1 MPPSSISYEELP
13 LIRRLLR
20 VWLVSLAVVSI
31 IVLGTGLQSYIEL
44 DIRGEQVTLW
54 QLIRWRVIWWY
65 GWTLITP
72 FVFEFA
78 WRHQLWS
85 ARSLLLLLVG
95 NVVAYALHVTL
106 QVGAM
111 YLPAYRMVHETLLEA
126 IRYHVVVSL
135 YLNVFIYWVIVG
147 VANGLR
153 AFWRAQARALRSAEL
168 EAQLANARL
177 DALRMQLHPHF
188 LFNTLNGISTLM
200 HRDVEAADT
209 MVNRLSRLLRTALE
223 RADTHEVA
231 LSEERAFLEE
241 YLEIEKVRFGER
253 LVVEIR
259 IDPDVEDLLVPSF
272 VLQPLVENSI
282 KHAIVPG
289 GNRGS
294 IRISARKHAGALEI
308 VVADDGPGMPD
319 DDEVIGTGVGLS
331 NLARRLDRLYGHRA
345 TLRFGNRNDGGF
357 HATVR
362 MPVRSSSQQLVV

>member
-1 MPPSSISYEELP
+1 MPPSSVLYEELP

-20 VWLVSLAVVSI
+20 VWLVSLMVVSV

-54 QLIRWRVIWWY
+54 QLVRWRVIWWY

-72 FVFEFA
+72 FVFEYA
-78 WRHQLWS
+78 WRHPLWS
-85 ARSLLLLLVG
+85 SRSMLLLLLG
-95 NVVAYALHVTL
+95 NIVAYALHVAL
-106 QVGAM
+106 QVAAM
-111 YLPAYRMVHETLLEA
+111 YLPAYRMVHETLPEA
-126 IRYHVVVSL
+126 IRYHIVVSL

-188 LFNTLNGISTLM
+188 LFNTLNGISALM
-200 HRDVEAADT
+200 HRDVDAADT

-231 LSEERAFLEE
+231 LKEERAFLEE

-253 LVVEIR
+253 LAIKID
-259 IDPDVEDLLVPSF
+259 IDPAVEDFLVPSF

-282 KHAIVPG
+282 KHGIVPS

-294 IRISARKHAGALEI
+294 IHITAHERAGTLEL
-308 VVADDGPGMPD
+308 VVADDGPGMPE
-319 DDEVIGTGVGLS
+319 DDEVVGTGVGLS
-331 NLARRLDRLYGHRA
+331 NLARRLDRLYGETA
-345 TLRFGNRNDGGF
+345 TLHFGNRRDGGF
-357 HATVR
+357 SATVS
-362 MPVRSSSQQLVV
+362 MPIRSSSQQLVV